1 MPAYKDDKTGKWFA
15 KFYYTDWQGN
25 NKQKWKRGFATKKE
39 ALAFE
44 REFLEKQACNPDM
57 TFQSLYETYIEDMD
71 GRLKDSTIQHKRNI
85 YETKILPFFGKI
97 PVNEIKATDIRRWQT
112 KLMKDESHYKPTYL
126 KSINNQMNCIMN
138 YAKRFYD
145 LNTDPC
151 GKAGSMGRSDAEEMD
166 FWTLEEYLAFR
177 EGIKDKAVSYLCF
190 EVLYWTGMRE
200 GELLALT
207 AEDINLDDKTIRI
220 CKSYA
225 RSHGKDII
233 STPKTKKSKRVVPI
247 TDFLCQELTEYM
259 NSMYMP
265 RPKDRLFPYT
275 KSYLAH
281 EMQRGCKTTG
291 IKKIRIHDLRH
302 SHASLLINQ
311 GCDALMLADRLGHE
325 KVSTTLN
332 TYSHLFPHK
341 QQALV
346 HSLESLGGNTNPI
359 PEPPTGVPGIPPIIV
374 PEVPKEKASGNVIQM
389 PIRKII

>member
-57 TFQSLYETYIEDMD
+57 TFQSLYETYIEDME

-97 PVNEIKATDIRRWQT
+97 PVNEIKATDIRKWQT
-112 KLMKDESHYKPTYL
+112 KLMKDEYNYKPTYL

-207 AEDINLDDKTIRI
+207 AEDNKDK
-220 CKSYA
+220 
-225 RSHGKDII
+225 
-233 STPKTKKSKRVVPI
+233 
-247 TDFLCQELTEYM
+247 
-259 NSMYMP
+259 
-265 RPKDRLFPYT
+265 
-275 KSYLAH
+275 
-281 EMQRGCKTTG
+281 
-291 IKKIRIHDLRH
+291 
-302 SHASLLINQ
+302 
-311 GCDALMLADRLGHE
+311 
-325 KVSTTLN
+325 
-332 TYSHLFPHK
+332 
-341 QQALV
+341 
-346 HSLESLGGNTNPI
+346 
-359 PEPPTGVPGIPPIIV
+359 
-374 PEVPKEKASGNVIQM
+374 
-389 PIRKII
+389 